1 MKQTLALLVVLVV
14 ASVGAA
20 AQGQAQPVD
29 PRLCARNLANALRN
43 ASSGGR
49 KAPDVV
55 RTPDVSKKG
64 DANQGFSST
73 YEQAMEDY
81 NQCMGGVP
89 AVKNAPVPSVTGP
102 AAIVEPKKKTTAK

>member
-1 MKQTLALLVVLVV
+1 MKKLTVLLAAVVFSSL
-14 ASVGAA
+14 AA
-20 AQGQAQPVD
+20 YAQGQPSVD

-81 NQCMGGVP
+81 NQCMGGIP
-89 AVKNAPVPSVTGP
+89 ALKSNPVPSKTG
-102 AAIVEPKKKTTAK
+102 AQVVADPKKKVGAK

>member
-14 ASVGAA
+14 ASVGAD

-43 ASSGGR
+43 SSSGGR

-81 NQCMGGVP
+81 NQCMGGIP
-89 AVKNAPVPSVTGP
+89 ALKSNPVPSKTGVQVV
-102 AAIVEPKKKTTAK
+102 ADPKKKVGAK